1 MGNIERNLDGNIR
14 HIKELFNNTSDL
26 VVKKF
31 KLGIDGKKEYTAM
44 IYIDGIIDS
53 DIIQDFVVKP
63 LLNTKTSEEKQ
74 IINYVTEVIESTNIN
89 MCTKYNEITDALVNG
104 KTTILFEN
112 HDTGIIIDAPMWQE
126 RSIEEAQGERV
137 IQGPI
142 IGLTEKLK
150 TNINILR
157 SFIKSP
163 NLCVENKEVGVI
175 SKTQIS
181 VVYLHGVVDK
191 GILEKV
197 QTRIRNLSVKYI
209 LEGRIIDDVIE
220 GKKNLFN
227 LNKSTERPDV
237 LASALYEGRVGVIV
251 DGTPLAIITP
261 NLFID
266 SFQTPDDY
274 YFKAGR
280 FSTRL
285 IRLFCFFL
293 SVYLPSI
300 YLTLEKFHQDEFSK
314 KVVKSLFSDGEI
326 LPAFWEM
333 TFLLFL
339 LKILTDASF
348 RIPKSAIIL
357 VSLVATIVIGE
368 TAVTAKLIHPASLI
382 TIGIT
387 FLSSFLVV
395 FRGLGNAM
403 ATLRFLFLIISLH
416 WGFAGLIVGT
426 TILIIYMINL
436 KSAGVPYLSPFIP
449 FRYQELKDTFYRGD
463 LKSLTNSKHTYP
475 DNNS

>member
-1 MGNIERNLDGNIR
+1 MENIERNLDDNIR
-14 HIKELFNNTSDL
+14 HIKEVFNNTSDL

-31 KLGIDGKKEYTAM
+31 KLGIEKKEYAAM
-44 IYIDGIIDS
+44 IYIDGIVDS
-53 DIIQDFVVKP
+53 DAIQDFVVKP
-63 LLNTKTSEEKQ
+63 LLNKKTSEKEQ
-74 IINYVTEVIESTNIN
+74 IINYITEVIESTNIN
-89 MCTKYNEITDALVNG
+89 MCTKYNEITDAIVNG

-126 RSIEEAQGERV
+126 RSLEEAQGERV
-137 IQGPI
+137 PQGPI

-150 TNINILR
+150 TNINMLR
-157 SFIKSP
+157 SIIKSP
-163 NLCVENKEVGVI
+163 NLCVENKEIGVI

-181 VVYLHGVVDK
+181 VVYMNGIVDK

-197 QTRIRNLSVKYI
+197 RTRIGNLSVKYI
-209 LEGRIIDDVIE
+209 LEARVIDDLIE

-261 NLFID
+261 TLFID

-274 YFKAGR
+274 YFKTGR
-280 FSTRL
+280 FTTRL
-285 IRLFCFFL
+285 IRLFGFFL
-293 SVYLPSI
+293 SVFLPAI

-333 TFLLFL
+333 IFLMFL

-357 VSLVATIVIGE
+357 ISLVATIVIGE
-368 TAVTAKLIHPASLI
+368 TAVTAKIIHPASLI

-387 FLSSFLVV
+387 FLSSFLIVY
-395 FRGLGNAM
+395 RGLSNAI
-403 ATLRFLFLIISLH
+403 ATLRFLFLIIALY
-416 WGFAGLIVGT
+416 WGFTGLIVGT
-426 TILIIYMINL
+426 TILILYMVNL
-436 KSAGVPYLSPFIP
+436 KSAGVPYLSPLIP
-449 FRYQELKDTFYRGD
+449 FRYRELKDTFYRGD
-463 LKSLTNSKHTYP
+463 LQSLINSKHTYP